1 LEVLLG
7 VNHFHGSS
15 TAIGLTEAERERH
28 TYVIG
33 GTGSGKTTMLQYA
46 IVQDIKNGKGV
57 AVVDPHGDLAETI
70 IRHIPKERLK
80 DVVYF
85 NPDDLD
91 YPIGLNLLEVKPG
104 LTGND
109 LLREQAVLL
118 KPWYRY
124 SGRYFRMKIPR
135 ASD

>member
-1 LEVLLG
+1 
-7 VNHFHGSS
+7 
-15 TAIGLTEAERERH
+15 
-28 TYVIG
+28 
-33 GTGSGKTTMLQYA
+33 MLQYA

-109 LLREQAVLL
+109 LLREQARITEAVVSVFRKIFSDEDTGGHRIEYVLRNTIETAMTVKDATLFTVL
-118 KPWYRY
+118 KLLQSATYRKK
-124 SGRYFRMKIPR
+124 SLT
-135 ASD
+135 D